1 MPYKKRGQ
9 RKKLL
14 DLARKSR
21 ERAQAKRAAKT
32 AAVNRANRLISG
44 ASPKTSSK
52 SKIIRNGKTKITV
65 NGKPSP
71 HLRTAPKKPSHGR
84 VIPKDITGRTAKSIV
99 KPPTGK
105 KAKPVQRPKPSYVSS
120 WQKLGEQR
128 GRTREERRDQFIR
141 ASRPTARGGGV
152 PGGRKGFLGIKN
164 LTADKY
170 KQAQLRAKGK
180 RIASSL
186 AMKIPGS
193 MSTKTAGRIG
203 TGLEIG
209 GSVLMLVT
217 PAAPVA
223 IANFKRYA
231 ATNAG
236 KEFLKRGGTI
246 KKWFSTAFK
255 GKKNP
260 FKDLSGSKGKSG
272 KDVLGPPAPK
282 PPKTPKTPPT
292 ESKPFKVGGRTGTER
307 PMPTGKKAPTKKPA
321 AKKKASAKK
330 TNGKKP
336 VEKLSKKELVL
347 DYIARGGKRKKP
359 TGKTPTKPRITKV
372 PRRKSAVKKAPAK
385 KKKKK

>member
-1 MPYKKRGQ
+1 MPYKKQGQ
-9 RKKLL
+9 RTKLR

-21 ERAQAKRAAKT
+21 ERAQARRKAKESRVGGKRYVTPLPKAK
-32 AAVNRANRLISG
+32 
-44 ASPKTSSK
+44 PKAKAKVT
-52 SKIIRNGKTKITV
+52 RHGGTTITYKP
-65 NGKPSP
+65 KPSP
-71 HLRTAPKKPSHGR
+71 HLKAAPKKPSHR
-84 VIPKDITGRTAKSIV
+84 VIPKNITGRTAKSIV

-105 KAKPVQRPKPSYVSS
+105 KAKPVQLRPK
-120 WQKLGEQR
+120 
-128 GRTREERRDQFIR
+128 GR
-141 ASRPTARGGGV
+141 AGGGL
-152 PGGRKGFLGIKN
+152 PGGRKGFLGIPG

-170 KQAQLRAKGK
+170 KQARLRTEGK
-180 RIASSL
+180 RLSGDL

-282 PPKTPKTPPT
+282 PPTTPKTPPKT
-292 ESKPFKVGGRTGTER
+292 PPKESKPFKVGGRTGTER
-307 PMPTGKKAPTKKPA
+307 PMPTGKKAPTKKA
-321 AKKKASAKK
+321 NGKKK

-336 VEKLSKKELVL
+336 
-347 DYIARGGKRKKP
+347 KP
-359 TGKTPTKPRITKV
+359 TG
-372 PRRKSAVKKAPAK
+372 KKAPAK
-385 KKKKK
+385 KKTTKKKKK